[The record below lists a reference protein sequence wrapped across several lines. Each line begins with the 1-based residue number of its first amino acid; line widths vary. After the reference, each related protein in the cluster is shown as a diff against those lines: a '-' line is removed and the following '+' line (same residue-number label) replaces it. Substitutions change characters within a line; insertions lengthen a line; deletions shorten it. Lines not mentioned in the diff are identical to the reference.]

1 MYELGKGR
9 ITERRRD
16 RERVRERE
24 GREKRGRRGGADDDG
39 NVS

>member
-16 RERVRERE
+16 RERVRER
-24 GREKRGRRGGADDDG
+24 GGEKRGRRGGADDDG